1 MKIKIHLDQ
10 KRYSS
15 KPQQRDIIEINKSI
29 TNKITECEIRDFI
42 DMVGNNGQTFMP
54 GLMNGARKK
63 ENFVGQ
69 QVYGLDFD
77 EGITF
82 EEFMERAEELEL
94 YPAFVYK
101 TFSYTEEHPKF
112 RAVYINDCIFE
123 EWKGANILLK
133 MLRYIYPESD
143 KACVDASRI
152 FFGGKANLYVN
163 EDASINVRDVAVCL
177 QAYIFKNKKSNC
189 SKVIKKIGENLGIKV
204 ERGILRILAEC
215 SEDTRN
221 GSRPV
226 YILGLNQNSSII
238 YYIEENEKS
247 YTQHAPGEYT
257 RRIIQH
263 KTIQDIMECY
273 HYMSVCNADAWYI
286 AVLIYGREFKYY
298 KIERDDK
305 IIQNLIQLEEH
316 FWKNHVLARRM
327 PDPDGS
333 KLADSVIA
341 ECYPDAVGK
350 SIPLTGFDDKI
361 QRREEVESLL
371 DKLETEKRQIDQE
384 LKLYLGEAETA
395 ENEHFRVSWKKMVS
409 NRIDTKKLKE
419 EKPEIY
425 KAYLKECK
433 GRRFTV
439 CAA

>member
-1 MKIKIHLDQ
+1 MCGRLYSKEPSRLKIFT
-10 KRYSS
+10 S
-15 KPQQRDIIEINKSI
+15 
-29 TNKITECEIRDFI
+29 CIRF
-42 DMVGNNGQTFMP
+42 
-54 GLMNGARKK
+54 
-63 ENFVGQ
+63 
-69 QVYGLDFD
+69 
-77 EGITF
+77 
-82 EEFMERAEELEL
+82 
-94 YPAFVYK
+94 
-101 TFSYTEEHPKF
+101 
-112 RAVYINDCIFE
+112 
-123 EWKGANILLK
+123 KG
-133 MLRYIYPESD
+133 
-143 KACVDASRI
+143 
-152 FFGGKANLYVN
+152 
-163 EDASINVRDVAVCL
+163 
-177 QAYIFKNKKSNC
+177 
-189 SKVIKKIGENLGIKV
+189 
-204 ERGILRILAEC
+204 
-215 SEDTRN
+215 
-221 GSRPV
+221 
-226 YILGLNQNSSII
+226 
-238 YYIEENEKS
+238 
-247 YTQHAPGEYT
+247 
-257 RRIIQH
+257 
-263 KTIQDIMECY
+263 
-273 HYMSVCNADAWYI
+273 
-286 AVLIYGREFKYY
+286 VLIYGREFKYY

-341 ECYPDAVGK
+341 EYYPDAVGK

-361 QRREEVESLL
+361 QRREEVEALL

>member
-1 MKIKIHLDQ
+1 
-10 KRYSS
+10 
-15 KPQQRDIIEINKSI
+15 
-29 TNKITECEIRDFI
+29 
-42 DMVGNNGQTFMP
+42 
-54 GLMNGARKK
+54 
-63 ENFVGQ
+63 
-69 QVYGLDFD
+69 
-77 EGITF
+77 
-82 EEFMERAEELEL
+82 
-94 YPAFVYK
+94 
-101 TFSYTEEHPKF
+101 
-112 RAVYINDCIFE
+112 
-123 EWKGANILLK
+123 
-133 MLRYIYPESD
+133 
-143 KACVDASRI
+143 
-152 FFGGKANLYVN
+152 
-163 EDASINVRDVAVCL
+163 
-177 QAYIFKNKKSNC
+177 
-189 SKVIKKIGENLGIKV
+189 
-204 ERGILRILAEC
+204 
-215 SEDTRN
+215 
-221 GSRPV
+221 
-226 YILGLNQNSSII
+226 
-238 YYIEENEKS
+238 
-247 YTQHAPGEYT
+247 
-257 RRIIQH
+257 
-263 KTIQDIMECY
+263 
-273 HYMSVCNADAWYI
+273 MSVCNADAWYI